1 MQRVFRPPP
10 VIEANMKAIQIQRTG
25 GPEVMELAEV
35 PVPQPK
41 SNEVVVKIKA
51 AGVNFIDVYNREGH
65 YKAPLPLILGQEG
78 AGTVIAIGPDGDGP
92 NKNANRFAVG
102 DPVAYASVLGSYA
115 EYALVPAERLVKIPA
130 GVNER
135 DAAAAM
141 LQGMTA
147 HYLSHDTYPLK
158 KGETALIHAAAGG
171 VGLLLVQMAHNI
183 GARIIATVS
192 TDEKAKLAHD
202 AGADEIILYT
212 QSDFEAET
220 KRLTSGK
227 GVDVVY
233 DSVGKTTFEKGLNLL
248 RPRGM
253 MVLFGGS
260 SGAVAPLDPLV
271 LTQKGSLFL
280 TRPSL
285 GNYIITSQELQA
297 RAGAVL
303 GMIRDGKLKLRV
315 EHTYKLADAQQ
326 AHRDLEGR
334 KTTGKLLLLP

>member
-1 MQRVFRPPP
+1 V
-10 VIEANMKAIQIQRTG
+10 
-25 GPEVMELAEV
+25 
-35 PVPQPK
+35 
-41 SNEVVVKIKA
+41 
-51 AGVNFIDVYNREGH
+51 
-65 YKAPLPLILGQEG
+65 
-78 AGTVIAIGPDGDGP
+78 
-92 NKNANRFAVG
+92 KNANRFAVG
-102 DPVAYASVLGSYA
+102 DPVAYAAVMGSYA
-115 EYALVPAERLVKIPA
+115 EYALVPADRLVKIPA
-130 GVNER
+130 GVSER

-192 TDEKAKLAHD
+192 TDEKAQLAKE

-220 KRLTSGK
+220 KRLTGGK

-285 GNYIITSQELQA
+285 GNYIITSKELQA
-297 RAGAVL
+297 RARAVL
-303 GMIRDGKLKLRV
+303 GMIRDGQLKLRV

>member
-1 MQRVFRPPP
+1 
-10 VIEANMKAIQIQRTG
+10 MKAIQIKQTG
-25 GPEVMELAEV
+25 GPEVMEVAEV

-41 SNEVVVKIKA
+41 ANEIVVKIKA
-51 AGVNFIDVYNREGH
+51 AGVNFIDVYNREGR

-78 AGTVIAIGPDGDGP
+78 AGTVIAVGAEGHG
-92 NKNANRFAVG
+92 FAVG
-102 DPVAYASVLGSYA
+102 DAVAYSSVLGSYA
-115 EYALVPAERLVKIPA
+115 EYAAVPADRLVKIPS
-130 GVNER
+130 GVSER

-147 HYLSHDTYPLK
+147 QYLSHDTYPLK
-158 KGETALIHAAAGG
+158 KGDIALIHAAAGG

-183 GARIIATVS
+183 GARVIATVS
-192 TDEKAKLAHD
+192 TEEKAKLARG
-202 AGADEIILYT
+202 AGAHDVILYS
-212 QSDFEAET
+212 QSDFEVET
-220 KRLTSGK
+220 KRLTGGK

-233 DSVGKTTFEKGLNLL
+233 DSVGKTTFDKGLNVL

-260 SGAVAPLDPLV
+260 SGAVPPMDPLI

-285 GNYIITSQELQA
+285 GSYIITSQELQQ

-303 GMIRDGKLKLRV
+303 KMIADGKLKLRI
-315 EHTYKLADAQQ
+315 EHTYPLADAPR